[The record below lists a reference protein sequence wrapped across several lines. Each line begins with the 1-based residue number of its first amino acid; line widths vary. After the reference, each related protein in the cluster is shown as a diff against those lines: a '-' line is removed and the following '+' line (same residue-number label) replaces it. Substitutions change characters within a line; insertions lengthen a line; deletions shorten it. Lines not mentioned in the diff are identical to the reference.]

1 LQDQN
6 QSKAKIVQSQLEI
19 KRWLEKTPSAE
30 EVRPGCCPACKAPSR
45 PPGLPLGLWGHGL
58 RSRQLRGPLE
68 PNGPPQLVEVQLR
81 RYLCRC
87 CKATVTVGPRG
98 VLPRRLY
105 AAGVI
110 ALALCLYGLLG
121 WNAFSIREKICPWTV
136 MGHAAPGG
144 WATLLRWIA
153 DVKAS
158 KLLPAIRPCPAEFRP
173 RQVAERAAAGCCAQA
188 TPTHWGAAPA
198 EQAFLGG
205 MQMA

>member
-1 LQDQN
+1 MQDHN
-6 QSKAKIVQSQLEI
+6 QSQAKIVQSQLDI
-19 KRWLEKTPSAE
+19 NRWLEKTPSVE

-68 PNGPPQLVEVQLR
+68 PGGPAQLVEIPLR
-81 RYLCRC
+81 RYLCKS

-98 VLPRRLY
+98 VLPKRLY

-121 WNAFSIREKICPWTV
+121 WKAFCIRQKLCPWTV
-136 MGHAAPGG
+136 MGDAAPGG
-144 WATLLRWIA
+144 WATLRRWLA
-153 DVKAS
+153 AVKQK
-158 KLLPAIRPCPAEFRP
+158 KLLPAVRPCPAEFGP
-173 RQVAERAAAGCCAQA
+173 RQVAERAAAYCCAHA
-188 TPTHWGAAPA
+188 APTHWGAQPC

-205 MQMA
+205 MHMA